1 MQKPV
6 KNPTPTHSPRTT
18 FLKWGLALLLAA
30 ILVGAVAM
38 AYWLPVQGY
47 VVACEK
53 SEQISCRLQRETFS
67 DQTTW
72 QLAFGK
78 AAIAIVKVQPRRR
91 GADRVFLY
99 LSSGPQNV
107 FAAEFEG
114 DTALAQAE
122 AAAAALNHVFSSST
136 PASARV
142 EARPPAYL
150 AWLTWGGIGLLGLFV
165 LIIYRALCRPEPR
178 SN

>member
-1 MQKPV
+1 MQKPA
-6 KNPTPTHSPRTT
+6 KNPTPTASPRTT
-18 FLKWGLALLLAA
+18 FLKWVLAVLLAA
-30 ILVGAVAM
+30 LMVGAVAM
-38 AYWLPVQGY
+38 AYCLPVQGY

-53 SEQISCRLQRETFS
+53 SGQISCRLQRETFS
-67 DQTTW
+67 EQATW
-72 QLAFGK
+72 QVAFGIE
-78 AAIAIVKVQPRRR
+78 AIATVKVQPRRR

-99 LSSGPQNV
+99 LSSGSQSV
-107 FAAEFEG
+107 FAAEFE
-114 DTALAQAE
+114 DAAALAQAE
-122 AAAAALNHVFSSST
+122 AAAAALNHVFSSAT

-165 LIIYRALCRPEPR
+165 LIIYRALFRPKPR